1 MEYFLKYPK
10 FRILKNHIM
19 KDPLCDWFEI
29 NSDKYYK
36 DETSIYQDFIRKS
49 SNEYKNN
56 ILKNILKLSELNI
69 PINPTFNQTKELI
82 YNDSELILQGILLN
96 KDDIYVN
103 CDIIISYRLFK
114 KIFPK
119 INNLPFHLY
128 CKEGNNYLLI
138 DICYSSLH
146 FNMDLKDINN
156 DNMVFYKK
164 CSMYAFQQVFY
175 ELSGIK
181 PNCFLLG
188 KEYYYKNTL
197 LPKKEFIA
205 QIDMNDKIK
214 TAYQNSIEWIHYL
227 RENYTKLSI
236 DPKPNKIEMFP
247 NMNYHET
254 EWENEKTKL
263 ASKIKELTLVWNISY
278 DERCTLY
285 EKGIECWDNPKLL
298 KELKDSKK
306 KDIQERMIHM
316 NQQDEIIIY
325 PRKNISSFTKEM
337 IKPTEQDIY
346 FDIESFLSFDEK
358 QNLFDEFVKDKNP
371 IIGIIGYIYKDQ
383 FYNITINRYDRYD
396 EERMIKQF
404 SSYLYKISKY
414 NTIHIYHWGNAEN
427 NYFNYIHK
435 TYPKIFFPPYK
446 LINILDYFRTEP
458 IIVKGIFKFGLKS
471 VGKALY
477 ENNLIQTTWNEK
489 DNGLDSMIEFKELCK
504 KNTKKI
510 PLKRYI
516 EISEIIEYNRI
527 DCQVLYEIVELLR
540 EKY

>member
-1 MEYFLKYPK
+1 MEYFLEYPK

-29 NSDKYYK
+29 NSGKYQR
-36 DETSIYQDFIRKS
+36 DEKNIYHDFIRKNA
-49 SNEYKNN
+49 NEYKNN
-56 ILKNILKLSELNI
+56 ILENILKLSGLNI
-69 PINPTFNQTKELI
+69 PIKPTFNQTKELI
-82 YNDSELILQGILLN
+82 YNASELILQGVLLN
-96 KDDIYVN
+96 KDNIYVD

-128 CKEGNNYLLI
+128 CKNDENYLLI

-146 FNMDLKDINN
+146 FNIDLKDVNN

-164 CSMYAFQQVFY
+164 CSIYAFQRVFY

-181 PNCFLLG
+181 PRCFLLG
-188 KEYYYKNTL
+188 KEYFYKNTL

-205 QIDMNDKIK
+205 KIDINEKIK
-214 TAYQNSIEWIHYL
+214 NAYQNSVKWINYL
-227 RENYTKLSI
+227 KENHKKLCI

-254 EWENEKTKL
+254 EWENEKNKL
-263 ASKIKELTLVWNISY
+263 ATKIKELTLVWNISY
-278 DERCTLY
+278 DERCKLY
-285 EKGIECWDNPKLL
+285 DKGIECWDNPMLL
-298 KELKDSKK
+298 KELKESKK

-325 PRKNISSFTKEM
+325 PRKNITSFTKET
-337 IKPTEQDIY
+337 IKCTNHDIY

-358 QNLFDEFVKDKNP
+358 QNLFNDFIKDKKP
-371 IIGIIGYIYKDQ
+371 IIGIIGYIYNDN
-383 FYNITINRYDRYD
+383 FFNITINTYDRLD

-404 SSYLYKISKY
+404 SSYLRKISKGK
-414 NTIHIYHWGNAEN
+414 TINIYHWGNAEN
-427 NYFNYIHK
+427 NYFKYIHE
-435 TYPKIFFPPYK
+435 TYPKIYFPPYK

-477 ENNLIQTTWNEK
+477 ENNLIKTTWNIK

-504 KNTKKI
+504 NNNKKI
-510 PLKRYI
+510 PLKRYL
-516 EISEIIEYNRI
+516 EITDIIEYNRI

>member
-1 MEYFLKYPK
+1 MEYPK

-29 NSDKYYK
+29 NRGKYQR
-36 DETSIYQDFIRKS
+36 DEKNIYHDFVRK
-49 SNEYKNN
+49 NAIEYKNN
-56 ILKNILKLSELNI
+56 ILKNILKLSGLNI
-69 PINPTFNQTKELI
+69 PIKPTFNQTKELI

-96 KDDIYVN
+96 KDDIYVD
-103 CDIIISYRLFK
+103 CDIIISYRMFK

-128 CKEGNNYLLI
+128 CKNDEDYLLI

-146 FNMDLKDINN
+146 FNIDLKDVNN

-164 CSMYAFQQVFY
+164 CSIYAFQLVFY

-181 PNCFLLG
+181 PRCFLLG
-188 KEYYYKNTL
+188 KEYFYKNTL

-205 QIDMNDKIK
+205 KIDINEKIK
-214 TAYQNSIEWIHYL
+214 NAYQNSVKWINYL
-227 RENYTKLSI
+227 KENHKKLCI

-254 EWENEKTKL
+254 EWENEKNKL

-278 DERCTLY
+278 DERCKLY
-285 EKGIECWDNPKLL
+285 DKGIECWDNPMLL

-306 KDIQERMIHM
+306 KEIQERMIHM

-325 PRKNISSFTKEM
+325 PRKNISSFTKET
-337 IKPTEQDIY
+337 IKRTNNDIY

-358 QNLFDEFVKDKNP
+358 QNLFNDFVKDKKP
-371 IIGIIGYIYKDQ
+371 VIGIIGYIYNGT
-383 FYNITINRYDRYD
+383 FYNITINTYDRQD

-404 SSYLYKISKY
+404 SSYLHKISKGKII
-414 NTIHIYHWGNAEN
+414 NIYHWGNAEN
-427 NYFNYIHK
+427 NYFKYIHE
-435 TYPKIFFPPYK
+435 TYPKIYFPPYK

-477 ENNLIQTTWNEK
+477 ENNLIQTTWNIK
-489 DNGLDSMIEFKELCK
+489 DNGLDSMIEYKELCK
-504 KNTKKI
+504 NNNKKI

-516 EISEIIEYNRI
+516 EISEIIDYNRI

>member
-1 MEYFLKYPK
+1 MEYFLEYPK

-29 NSDKYYK
+29 NSN
-36 DETSIYQDFIRKS
+36 IYQRDEKNIYRDFIRK
-49 SNEYKNN
+49 NAIEYKNN
-56 ILKNILKLSELNI
+56 ILKNILKLSGLNI
-69 PINPTFNQTKELI
+69 PIKPTFNQTKELI

-96 KDDIYVN
+96 KDNIYVD

-128 CKEGNNYLLI
+128 CKNDDDYLLI

-146 FNMDLKDINN
+146 FNIDLKDVNN

-164 CSMYAFQQVFY
+164 CSIYAFQRVFY

-181 PNCFLLG
+181 PRCFLLG
-188 KEYYYKNTL
+188 KEYFYKNTL

-205 QIDMNDKIK
+205 KIDINEKIK
-214 TAYQNSIEWIHYL
+214 TTYQKSLDWINYL
-227 RENYTKLSI
+227 KENHKKLCI

-254 EWENEKTKL
+254 EWENEKNKL

-278 DERCTLY
+278 DERCKLY
-285 EKGIECWDNPKLL
+285 DKGIECWDNPMLL
-298 KELKDSKK
+298 KELKESKK

-325 PRKNISSFTKEM
+325 PRKNISSFTKET
-337 IKPTEQDIY
+337 IKHTNHDIY

-358 QNLFDEFVKDKNP
+358 QNLFNDFVKDKKP
-371 IIGIIGYIYKDQ
+371 IIGIIGYIYNDT
-383 FYNITINRYDRYD
+383 FYNITINTYDRLD

-404 SSYLYKISKY
+404 SSYLRKISKGK
-414 NTIHIYHWGNAEN
+414 TINIYHWGNAEN
-427 NYFNYIHK
+427 NYFKYIHE
-435 TYPKIFFPPYK
+435 TYPKIYFPQYK
-446 LINILDYFRTEP
+446 LINILDYFRMEP

-477 ENNLIQTTWNEK
+477 ENNLIKTTWNIK
-489 DNGLDSMIEFKELCK
+489 DNGLDSMIEYKELCK
-504 KNTKKI
+504 NNNKKI

-516 EISEIIEYNRI
+516 EISDIIDYNRI